1 MEPLDTSLIHFE
13 RVPEGVCSRK
23 DTKADEF
30 TIKNGATSVTFTSVS
45 HFHGNV
51 TCSRCKQWMKANK
64 QKKER
69 MEKDAKTRVP
79 LSYRVSVPII
89 TSPTTEIQ

>member
-1 MEPLDTSLIHFE
+1 MKPIHLE
-13 RVPEGVCSRK
+13 RTPKGVCLRK
-23 DTKADEF
+23 DAKTDEF
-30 TIKNGATSVTFTSVS
+30 TIKNGTTSVTFTNVS

-64 QKKER
+64 QKKEK

-79 LSYRVSVPII
+79 LSRRIGVPII